1 MLKTKESKI
10 CKFIS
15 FVLAVVILA
24 ASVPFGPNRFATGA
38 VSNEAF
44 CIQIVEKG
52 AVAEREVECSF
63 YNTDSKLS
71 GSGKT
76 ASNGIWETEYI
87 IGSSYNGDNDFTFVV
102 DGKEVKITKDMTAA
116 EKYLIF
122 DLYDSSVSWS
132 DSAKNDVK
140 LVSLAAPSAV
150 TGVANGTQASSASLG
165 LPQTVKITTEPAR
178 EMQASVEWDIN
189 GSGYNP
195 SIKTANR

>member
-10 CKFIS
+10 CKLIS

-52 AVAEREVECSF
+52 AVAEKEVECSF

-102 DGKEVKITKDMTAA
+102 DGKEVSTNINSMID
-116 EKYLIF
+116 
-122 DLYDSSVSWS
+122 
-132 DSAKNDVK
+132 
-140 LVSLAAPSAV
+140 
-150 TGVANGTQASSASLG
+150 
-165 LPQTVKITTEPAR
+165 
-178 EMQASVEWDIN
+178 DIN
-189 GSGYNP
+189 NAAIKGQQVIGNIEDIAAKYP
-195 SIKTANR
+195 STRE